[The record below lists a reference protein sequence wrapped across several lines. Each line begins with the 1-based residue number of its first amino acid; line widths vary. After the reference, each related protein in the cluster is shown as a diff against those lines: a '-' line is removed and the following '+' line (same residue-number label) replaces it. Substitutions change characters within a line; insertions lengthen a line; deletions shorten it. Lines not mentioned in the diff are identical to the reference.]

1 MKKLYPYAVV
11 SLVLGIVSFI
21 QLLGIERALLSVIFG
36 VIALRQIKNSDELR
50 GEKLAYWG
58 IALGI
63 IYMAVILVLSIVK
76 GGDILSI
83 LPTK

>member
-36 VIALRQIKNSDELR
+36 VIALRQIKNSNELR